1 MTDETTGRAR
11 VRTVFLGSGAFAV
24 PSLEALAVHPE
35 ASLVAVVTAPARPAG
50 RRGAPSATPVER
62 AARDLALDPIL
73 TPLRLRAPASTAAIL
88 ALRPGLVVLADYG
101 QIVPPPLLELEH
113 GALNLHPSLLPRHRG
128 ATPIPAAILA
138 GDAETGV
145 TLMRMDVGLDTGP
158 IVAQAQRR
166 LDGTET
172 TPRLESDLAELAA
185 VLLSESLGPWLRGAL
200 EARAQAEAD
209 VTMSRPLRREDGRLD
224 TSRDARELERQLRA
238 YQPWPGSFVDTAV
251 GRLVVW
257 SADAEPGERTAERTA
272 EPGTFD
278 ARGLVVG
285 GGSRLV
291 LREVQPAGGRRMSW
305 AECVRGR
312 PGILGT
318 RVVDAAD

>member
-1 MTDETTGRAR
+1 VTDEANGRAR

-24 PSLEALAVHPE
+24 PSLEALAAHPE
-35 ASLVAVVTAPARPAG
+35 VRLVAVVTAPARPAG
-50 RRGAPSATPVER
+50 RRGSPAATPVER

-73 TPLRLRAPASTAAIL
+73 TPTRLREPASTAAIL
-88 ALRPGLVVLADYG
+88 DLRPGLVVLADYG
-101 QIVPPPLLELEH
+101 QIVPAPLLELEH

-158 IVAQAQRR
+158 IVAQARRR

-172 TPRLESDLAELAA
+172 TPRLESELAELAA
-185 VLLSESLGPWLRGAL
+185 ELLSKSLGPWLHGAL
-200 EARAQAEAD
+200 EARPQAGAD
-209 VTMSRPLRREDGRLD
+209 ATMTRPLRREDGRLD
-224 TSRDARELERQLRA
+224 ATRAARELERQLRA
-238 YQPWPGSFVDTAV
+238 YQPWPGSFVDTTV

-257 SADAEPGERTAERTA
+257 SADAESAEPTA

-278 ARGLVVG
+278 ARGLAVG
-285 GGSRLV
+285 GGSRLA

-305 AECVRGR
+305 AEYVRGR

-318 RVVDAAD
+318 RVMDTPR